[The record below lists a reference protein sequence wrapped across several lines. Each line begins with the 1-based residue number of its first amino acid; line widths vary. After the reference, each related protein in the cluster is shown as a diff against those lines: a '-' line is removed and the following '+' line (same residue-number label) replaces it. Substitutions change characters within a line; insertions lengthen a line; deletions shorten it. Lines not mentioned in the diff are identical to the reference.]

1 MSLIQQT
8 VPGLYNGVSQQP
20 ASMRLP
26 NQCEVQDNA
35 VGDLVRGLT
44 KRPPVEYV
52 DTLDPAIWVNSLV
65 HEINRDAQ
73 EQYLVFFTDA
83 LDKPIVIY
91 DLIEGVE
98 RTVSYGYLDEDLN
111 LSEDI
116 GVKDYLTT
124 GRLMVNA
131 KHRVRVS
138 TIADYSIV
146 VNTLISPEM
155 KSGYTSNVKQ
165 NIAVINVSNW
175 YEKEIT
181 LEVDGSTVTLGASE
195 ENTVDEI
202 ANTIT
207 DELVQN
213 STWPGGEAPY
223 VNRSGNL
230 IRVWFY
236 DNRGFTLDV
245 PSPDIHVHF
254 RTVPQY
260 GDLWPA
266 QTWPEGDTIQILQD
280 TYGDNAKYYVE
291 SDGENWVETVG
302 FSQQFRFD
310 EVTMPHRLVRLP
322 GGEFAFAPVAWEDKK
337 VGDENSAPNPSFID
351 KFIQNVFF
359 FQNRLGFLTDQG
371 VVMSRADKFFD
382 FWPRT
387 ALDVLDDDPI
397 DIGVATTSVTVFREI
412 LTFNKN
418 MVIRADTG
426 QFVMSY
432 AGGMLSPKTVSVDQ
446 STHFTTIPRSMSTTT
461 GSALYFVCPNQDNLM
476 VREYFIHPDS
486 MVEDAA
492 NVTKHIPT
500 YIPYSDVVE
509 LRSAPAMDY
518 LFLFSQEKPDT
529 LFVFQ
534 YFWQGEEKVQSAWS
548 QWVFADNIVG
558 MATIQSNLYLVF
570 NIDGTNILTKI
581 SLNSTPKDTIHVDKK
596 VEVTGVYDDQA
607 DITVFELPWT
617 DPHTDWMIIDPDTK
631 LALNGVEKNAE
642 SSLVSVP
649 GDFEEKDYYL
659 GQRYEMLYEL
669 SPWFLRDDRG
679 NSVIGTL
686 KLRSVTVSFA
696 DSGFFR
702 LKVKN
707 RKTGN
712 EEADMSMSGFK
723 LGHTETGEASYET
736 DDIRYSIVGES
747 SNRRIQLVN
756 DTQLSSTFQTLTYEG
771 FFHTRAEVG

>member
-8 VPGLYNGVSQQP
+8 IPGLYNGVSQQP

-44 KRPPVEYV
+44 KRPPAEYV
-52 DTLDPAIWVNSLV
+52 DILDPAIWVNSLV
-65 HEINRDAQ
+65 HEINRDSQ

-83 LDKPIVIY
+83 HDKPIVIY

-98 RTVSYGYLDEDLN
+98 RTVSYGHLDEDLN
-111 LSEDI
+111 LSEDGTI
-116 GVKDYLTT
+116 KDYLRT
-124 GRLMVNA
+124 GRLTVHGN
-131 KHRVRVS
+131 HRIRVS

-146 VNTLISPEM
+146 VNTIITPEM
-155 KSGYTSNVKQ
+155 NPESTTGTKK

-181 LEVDGSTVTLGASE
+181 LEVDGSTVTLNASE

-202 ANTIT
+202 AKSIT
-207 DELVQN
+207 TELEKA

-223 VNRSGNL
+223 VERSGNL
-230 IRVWFY
+230 IKVWFS
-236 DNRGFTLDV
+236 DNREFTLDV

-254 RTVPQY
+254 RSVPQY

-266 QTWPEGDTIQILQD
+266 QTFWDTDTVQILQD
-280 TYGDNAKYYVE
+280 SYGSNAKYYVE
-291 SDGENWVETVG
+291 SDGENWIETRG
-302 FSQQFRFD
+302 YEQETQFK
-310 EVTMPHRLVRLP
+310 EETMPHRLVRLP
-322 GGEFAFAPVAWEDKK
+322 GGEFAFAPIDWAIKQ
-337 VGDENSAPNPSFID
+337 VGDENSAPTPSFVENS
-351 KFIQNVFF
+351 IQNVFF

-371 VVMSRADKFFD
+371 VVMSRADDFFN

-397 DIGVATTSVTVFREI
+397 DIGVATSSVTVFREV

-426 QFVMSY
+426 QFVLSY
-432 AGGMLSPKTVSVDQ
+432 AGGMLSPKTVAVDQ
-446 STHFTTIPRSMSTTT
+446 STHFTTVPKSISTTT
-461 GSALYFVCPNQDNLM
+461 GSALYFICPNQNNLM

-500 YIPYSDVVE
+500 YIPYSDAVE

-518 LFLFSQEKPDT
+518 MFLHSKEKPDT

-548 QWVFADNIVG
+548 QWVFANDIVG

-570 NIDGTNILTKI
+570 KIDGEVVLTKI
-581 SLNSTPKDTIHVDKK
+581 RLNTNPKDVVHVDKK
-596 VEVTGVYDDQA
+596 VEITGTYDDQA

-617 DPHTDWMIIDPDTK
+617 DPDTEWMIIDPDTK
-631 LALNGVEKNAE
+631 LALNGVEKNPD

-659 GQRYEMLYEL
+659 GQRYNMLYEL
-669 SPWFLRDDRG
+669 SPWFLRDERG

-696 DSGFFR
+696 DTGFFR
-702 LKVKN
+702 LKVRN
-707 RKTGN
+707 RKTDN
-712 EEADMSMSGFK
+712 EEADMSMSGFL
-723 LGHTETGEASYET
+723 LGHTSTDTASYAT
-736 DDIRYSIVGES
+736 GDIRYSIIGES